1 MKNYSTGSV
10 PYKSMS
16 TTVAAATT
24 STKESRLEMWEVAIH
39 ITVLVVLLL
48 GSVIGNTMVCL
59 CVYLKQEMRSITAMF
74 LVNLAIADLGTGIFS
89 LPMAIAAVID
99 VSILHNE
106 TTCNLNAFCIVLFFT
121 SSINTMAATSVYKYW
136 TVGFAMKSK
145 VTRNRALLAIACI
158 WLISVALAVGPL
170 FGWNKYYL
178 LHGRYQC
185 SPKPPRET
193 SEYLH
198 LFALLLF
205 GYAIPVPLMT
215 FCYARIYFIS
225 KSHFKRMKNNA
236 VSDVS
241 LLKSEAH
248 LITTLWIV
256 LIAFIFCWL
265 PFVIYLVAGI
275 LNKTI
280 PFHLPI
286 LAFTFGYSNS
296 ILNPLVYGLRVKS
309 FRKGFK
315 DIILGRHKK
324 KHSVPAYLTYNGD
337 ATFATRSTT
346 NPLRPSLTQS
356 ALKEASI
363 AYLLA
368 GSDNK
373 TFVLEEGTKASRKM
387 SEYKISATTTY
398 PMLSCGSPSRTDNSS
413 SGIEDRSS
421 TLQSKNTQNNIMGT
435 VAVIG
440 QRYTNST
447 NGSQSHF
454 EAAIPR
460 LYPRLSRE
468 EHEDGRQT
476 HTSYGDCIDGV
487 IHSKVNDALE
497 DEDICDLDNA
507 QDNGEIELEVKS
519 TEANFE
525 REVRVLSL
533 TETRNESFTK
543 MVNLCQNFED
553 KSPHGEYKI
562 TRHIDARYDIHVIVN
577 PTSNEVSEFGS
588 PCINKVLRTLTWKDI
603 YYDSLGN
610 KAMTKHHEIAKNED
624 LDIPELPLYMREH
637 AQLLLT
643 QNK

>member
-1 MKNYSTGSV
+1 
-10 PYKSMS
+10 MS

-24 STKESRLEMWEVAIH
+24 SAKESKLEMWEAAIH
-39 ITVLVVLLL
+39 VTVLGVLLL
-48 GSVIGNTMVCL
+48 GSVVGNIMVCL

-89 LPMAIAAVID
+89 LPMAIASVID
-99 VSILHNE
+99 VSILHSKV
-106 TTCNLNAFCIVLFFT
+106 TCNLNAFCIVLFFT

-145 VTRNRALLAIACI
+145 VTRKRALLMIACI
-158 WLISVALAVGPL
+158 WLISVALAAGPL
-170 FGWNKYYL
+170 FGWNKYHL

-185 SPKPPRET
+185 SPNPPRET

-215 FCYARIYFIS
+215 FCYARIYLIS
-225 KSHFKRMKNNA
+225 KSHFKRMKENA

-309 FRKGFK
+309 FRAGFK
-315 DIILGRHKK
+315 EILFGCHKK

-337 ATFATRSTT
+337 TAFATRSTT

-363 AYLLA
+363 AYLLS

-373 TFVLEEGTKASRKM
+373 AFVLEEGTKASRKM

-398 PMLSCGSPSRTDNSS
+398 PMMSCGSTSRTDNSS

-421 TLQSKNTQNNIMGT
+421 NLLSKQIQNDIMGT

-440 QRYTNST
+440 QRYTKPT
-447 NGSQSHF
+447 NGGQSYF

-460 LYPRLSRE
+460 LYPRLSTE
-468 EHEDGRQT
+468 GPEDDKQI
-476 HTSYGDCIDGV
+476 HTIYDDCVDGE
-487 IHSKVNDALE
+487 IHSKKNNSFE
-497 DEDICDLDNA
+497 DEDIWDIENA
-507 QDNGEIELEVKS
+507 QDNGVIKLDEKS
-519 TEANFE
+519 TGTSFE
-525 REVRVLSL
+525 TEVEVLSL

-543 MVNLCQNFED
+543 MVNLCQNLED

-562 TRHIDARYDIHVIVN
+562 TRHIDTRYDIHVIVN
-577 PTSNEVSEFGS
+577 PTSNQISEFGS
-588 PCINKVLRTLTWKDI
+588 PCINKVLRTLTWKDV
-603 YYDSLGN
+603 YFDSLGN
-610 KAMTKHHEIAKNED
+610 KAMTKHHEITKNED
-624 LDIPELPLYMREH
+624 LGIQELPLYMREH
-637 AQLLLT
+637 VQLLLT
-643 QNK
+643 QK